1 MPKTKLPALKNIPPK
16 TDRELKIAL
25 DSMKEAVEVRLG
37 RRGDPLDRAVTLRE
51 LIESG
56 LATSLR
62 NSPFNPDGTGPGIGP
77 PKQPPGDLTV
87 PPAPTGLEASG
98 AFTNIVL
105 LWNQASYGNHSYTE
119 IWRSQDNALGGATRI
134 ATTNAQVYSDEVG
147 YGGTYYYWVRF
158 VSITNVIGP
167 YNDTEGTVAETEINI
182 SAVMTTLSDE
192 LKSLPGFNTLL
203 SDINV
208 TIDATTL
215 SLQSTLEGIDNA
227 VGAAAT
233 SVSSLS
239 TNTPRVIRATTAP
252 TTRADG
258 SSLQSGDIFMDS
270 DNGNE
275 IFVYVSGTGWASS
288 TAGATSTSDTSL
300 QTQITANGNTIS
312 QTASDLLL
320 VAGVTDRVN
329 ISQTIN
335 VVTLNAAI
343 TNSTTGLAANANAI
357 SVLGGRVTQTESSIT
372 AQAQD
377 ITDLESTL
385 SGYSGTSTVATAVS
399 DLSTRVTSTEG
410 SITTQSQD
418 ITDLENTL
426 SGYSGSSTV
435 ASAVSGLLTQ
445 IQSNDTDIAGANAAI
460 NTKASA
466 ASVTALNLSLTNL
479 SNTVDGKT
487 KTFAQTSVPTATAI
501 GDLWIN
507 TSSGNNQLYRAAA
520 VGADEIASGEWVL
533 VRDAGFAANASA
545 ISTLTG
551 TVTQQ
556 GNTISSNSGNITS
569 LQNALSGYTGNG
581 AVSTALNT
589 LTNSVALKPITF
601 FQSSI
606 PTSSAIGD
614 IWMDS
619 GNDNKVY
626 RAESVGADQKTSG
639 EWVLVRD
646 AGISANAQAIL
657 ALQSTV
663 NNATTG
669 VAATS
674 SALSTLETNVN
685 LIPTNFYQSSQPNSG
700 LTNGDIWV
708 DSDDNQMY
716 RYDGT
721 NWASIRDATISANA
735 QAITALESAV
745 TGYNGTTTIA
755 SAISGL
761 STSVSQNASA
771 ITVNADAITAVEST
785 VNHGTTGVA
794 ATASALSNLQTS
806 VEAIPAQFYQ
816 ATAPATSA
824 STLGD
829 YWIDSDDD
837 QLYRFNGSA
846 WESSRDSLISSTASD
861 LNQLTTTVD
870 DNTADISTNAT
881 AIANEVTARATAVSQ
896 VSAATAAKNQT
907 FVGTSAP
914 TAIAAGDLWID
925 TSQNNRL
932 NRATAPGASNWI
944 EVRDDLYGTKAT
956 IFAQSSAPTATAV
969 GDIWIETDNDDK
981 VYRWSGSAWEPVGIP
996 TQASVTQLSTA
1007 VTDIEGNA
1015 AASYVLQVNANGAV
1029 AGMVIEANATDSGT
1043 TSTAVQFVADKFA
1056 IWDGSGAAASN
1067 SIAPF
1072 IVTAATTINGESVPA
1087 GVYMTNAFIKNGS
1100 IESAKIGTLSAD
1112 KITFGSMHGD
1122 RITAGTINA
1131 NRINGGVIQSTD
1143 LSNNTSTVIH
1153 GGNITTGTIDAQFL
1167 DADLIVSTDL
1177 GSGGST
1183 VIDGSRITTGLINA
1197 DRINVTD
1204 LVLPTVNKKVSG
1216 TVIGGFANN
1225 QMRLAQVGEIGTEP
1239 GIYQGYVRVF
1249 GGNGQVKTLSI
1260 AAGDG
1265 TYGSSGTDLLSGGN
1279 AYSNHPNSGTLPMAD
1294 TGGLQY
1300 HSNRAEAWAGIARFQ
1315 TTNAIAQ
1322 ISVTFIKRSANSVP
1336 TNLYVHAQGDN
1347 GTRQL
1352 SSVEYSFQRLALNQP
1367 DQFTFTD
1374 LVNQAV
1380 STTFTSN
1387 TITLSG
1393 SGFTGGTATITGTGA
1408 TFSINGGSY
1417 TTGSVTVS
1425 NGDTIT
1431 VRVLSASTNST
1442 PRSGEVNVAGTSES
1456 YSVTTVAGSGSGG
1469 SGGGS
1474 GGSGGGLNP

>member
-1 MPKTKLPALKNIPPK
+1 MAKTKLPALKNIPPK

-51 LIESG
+51 LVESG
-56 LATSLR
+56 LATSLK

-87 PPAPTGLEASG
+87 PPAPTGLKASG
-98 AFTNIVL
+98 AFTTIIL
-105 LWNQASYGNHSYTE
+105 SWNLASYGNHSYTE

-134 ATTNAQVYSDEVG
+134 ATTNAHVYSDEVG

-167 YNDTEGTVAETEINI
+167 YNDTEGTVAETEVNI

-192 LKSLPGFNTLL
+192 LKQLPGFNTLL
-203 SDINV
+203 SDIDV

-215 SLQSTLEGIDNA
+215 SLQSTLEGIDTA
-227 VGAAAT
+227 VAAAAT

-239 TNTPRVIRATTAP
+239 TNTPRVIRGTTAP

-258 SSLQSGDIFMDS
+258 SALQSGDIFMDS

-275 IFVYVSGTGWASS
+275 IFVYVSGVGWASS

-300 QTQITANGNTIS
+300 QTQITANGSTIS

-320 VAGVTDRVN
+320 VAGVNDRAN

-343 TNSTTGLAANANAI
+343 TNSSTGLAANANAI

-626 RAESVGADQKTSG
+626 RAESVGADQKTAG

-663 NNATTG
+663 NNASTG

-735 QAITALESAV
+735 QAITALESTV

-806 VEAIPAQFYQ
+806 VQAIPAQFYQ

-861 LNQLTTTVD
+861 LNQLTATVD

-881 AIANEVTARATAVSQ
+881 AISDEVSARATAVSQ

-932 NRATAPGASNWI
+932 NRATAPGATNWV

-1029 AGMVIEANATDSGT
+1029 AGMVIEANATDTGA

-1056 IWDGSGAAASN
+1056 IWDGSGASSSN
-1067 SIAPF
+1067 SVAPF
-1072 IVTAATTINGESVPA
+1072 IVDSGVVYIDTAR
-1087 GVYMTNAFIKNGS
+1087 IKDGS
-1100 IESAKIGTLSAD
+1100 IQSAKIESLNAD
-1112 KITFGSMHGD
+1112 VITFGEMEGTRIKTASLAAD
-1122 RITAGTINA
+1122 RII
-1131 NRINGGVIQSTD
+1131 GGVIQSTD
-1143 LSNNTSTVIH
+1143 LSNNTTTVIH

-1204 LVLPTVNKKVSG
+1204 LVLPTVNKTVSG
-1216 TVIGGFANN
+1216 STIGGFPSN
-1225 QMRLAQVGEIGTEP
+1225 QMTLKQVGEIGTEP

-1249 GGNGQVKTLSI
+1249 GGSGQVKTLSI

-1265 TYGSSGTDLLSGGN
+1265 TFGSSGTDLLSGGN
-1279 AYSNHPNSGTLPMAD
+1279 AYNNAPNSSTLPMAN

-1300 HSNRAEAWAGIARFQ
+1300 HSNRAEYWAGIARFQ

-1336 TNLYVHAQGDN
+1336 THLYVHAQGDN
-1347 GTRQL
+1347 GTRYL
-1352 SSVEYSFQRLALNQP
+1352 TSVEYSFQRLALNQP
-1367 DQFTFTD
+1367 DQFTFTP
-1374 LVNQAV
+1374 VTSGAV

-1387 TITLSG
+1387 TITLGG
-1393 SGFTGGTATITGTGA
+1393 SGFTGGTATLTGTGA

-1442 PRSGEVNVAGTSES
+1442 PRSGVVNVAGTSAS
-1456 YSVTTVAGSGSGG
+1456 YSVTTVAGSGSNPPP
-1469 SGGGS
+1469 SGP
-1474 GGSGGGLNP
+1474 GGGLNP

>member
-1 MPKTKLPALKNIPPK
+1 MAKTKLPALKNIPPK

-51 LIESG
+51 LIENG
-56 LATSLR
+56 LATSVK

-98 AFTNIVL
+98 AFTNIIL
-105 LWNQASYGNHSYTE
+105 AWNQASYGNHSYTE

-167 YNDTEGTVAETEINI
+167 YNDTEGTVAETEVNI

-192 LKSLPGFNTLL
+192 LKQLPGFNTLL
-203 SDINV
+203 SDIDV

-215 SLQSTLEGIDNA
+215 SLQSTLEGIDTA
-227 VGAAAT
+227 VAAAAT

-239 TNTPRVIRATTAP
+239 TNTPRVIRGTTAP
-252 TTRADG
+252 TTRADN

-288 TAGATSTSDTSL
+288 TAGATSTSDTTL
-300 QTQITANGNTIS
+300 QTQITANGSSIS
-312 QTASDLLL
+312 QQASDLLL

-399 DLSTRVTSTEG
+399 DLSTRVTSTED

-487 KTFAQTSVPTATAI
+487 KTFAQTSVPTATAV

-507 TSSGNNQLYRAAA
+507 TTSGNNQLYRAAA

-626 RAESVGADQKTSG
+626 RAESVGADQKTAG

-674 SALSTLETNVN
+674 NALNTLETNVN
-685 LIPTNFYQSSQPNSG
+685 LIPTNFYQPSQPNSG

-745 TGYNGTTTIA
+745 TGYDGTTTIA
-755 SAISGL
+755 SAINGL
-761 STSVSQNASA
+761 STSVSQNADA
-771 ITVNADAITAVEST
+771 ITVNADDITELEST

-794 ATASALSNLQTS
+794 ATASALDNLQTS

-816 ATAPATSA
+816 STAPATSE

-846 WESSRDSLISSTASD
+846 WESSRDSLITSTASD
-861 LNQLTTTVD
+861 LSQLTATVG

-881 AIANEVTARATAVSQ
+881 AISDEVTARASAVSQ
-896 VSAATAAKNQT
+896 VSAVTDAKNQT

-956 IFAQSSAPTATAV
+956 IFAQSSQPTATAV

-996 TQASVTQLSTA
+996 TQASVTQLSSA

-1043 TSTAVQFVADKFA
+1043 TATAVQFVADKFA
-1056 IWDGSGAAASN
+1056 IWDGSGASSSN
-1067 SIAPF
+1067 SVAPF
-1072 IVTAATTINGESVPA
+1072 IVDSGVVYIDTAR
-1087 GVYMTNAFIKNGS
+1087 IKDGS

-1112 KITFGSMHGD
+1112 KITFGEMDGA

-1183 VIDGSRITTGLINA
+1183 TIDGSRITTGLINA

-1204 LVLPTVNKKVSG
+1204 LVLPTVNKVVSG
-1216 TVIGGFANN
+1216 STIGGFANN
-1225 QMRLAQVGEIGTEP
+1225 SMRLAQVGEIGTEP
-1239 GIYQGYVRVF
+1239 GIYMGYVRVF

-1265 TYGSSGTDLLSGGN
+1265 TYGSSGTDLLSGGGVYNN
-1279 AYSNHPNSGTLPMAD
+1279 APNSSTLPMAD

-1300 HSNRAEAWAGIARFQ
+1300 HSNRAEYWAGIARFQ

-1322 ISVTFIKRSANSVP
+1322 ISVTFIKRSGSSVP

-1347 GTRQL
+1347 GTRYL
-1352 SSVEYSFQRLALNQP
+1352 TKVEYSFQRLALNQP

-1374 LVNQAV
+1374 LTNQAV

-1387 TITLSG
+1387 TITLGG
-1393 SGFTGGTATITGTGA
+1393 SGFTGGTATLTGTGA

-1425 NGDTIT
+1425 SGDTIT

-1442 PRSGEVNVAGTSES
+1442 TRSGLVNVAGTSES
-1456 YSVTTVAGSGSGG
+1456 YSVTTVASSGSGGSGG

-1474 GGSGGGLNP
+1474 GGGPLP